1 MRPASGAFTSE
12 GGAAMPKE
20 HTFHIHEL
28 NLDQSSATQKIVF
41 ESVEDLDQAHRAI
54 NDGKDIYV
62 VIKDEVIKLLNQE
75 LSSKVYDGR
84 IKLAARWRP
93 EDQANG

>member
-1 MRPASGAFTSE
+1 
-12 GGAAMPKE
+12 MPQL

-41 ESVEDLDQAHRAI
+41 ESIDDLEQAHREI

-62 VIKDEVIKLLNQE
+62 VINEEVIKLLNQE
-75 LSSKVYDGR
+75 LSSKIYDGR
-84 IKLAARWRP
+84 IKLAARWKQP
-93 EDQANG
+93 DKP